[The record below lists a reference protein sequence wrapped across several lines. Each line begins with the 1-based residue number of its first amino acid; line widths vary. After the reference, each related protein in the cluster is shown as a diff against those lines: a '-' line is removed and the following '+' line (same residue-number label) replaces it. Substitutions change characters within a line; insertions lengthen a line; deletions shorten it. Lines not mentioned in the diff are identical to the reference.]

1 MEAPQKVKKLGLVCS
16 RDWWVGSYWPLS
28 LLKILRTVKS
38 IFCGQFLQQAI
49 ITDDMFT
56 IIICVP
62 GSQRGYY
69 KKMSDEGASSVRV
82 AVDCSFEQLMSAKV
96 SCQKLS
102 ATILFLGS
110 TEANQTVAEM
120 LCCQQTISS
129 SLASKRVEYW
139 TAVTCTWMNFLYWGG
154 LSPHCSTMWLA
165 LVVNWSQSWIADI

>member
-1 MEAPQKVKKLGLVCS
+1 MTC
-16 RDWWVGSYWPLS
+16 
-28 LLKILRTVKS
+28 LL
-38 IFCGQFLQQAI
+38 
-49 ITDDMFT
+49 
-56 IIICVP
+56 CVP
-62 GSQRGYY
+62 GSQRGSY

-96 SCQKLS
+96 SCQKLSFYS

-139 TAVTCTWMNFLYWGG
+139 TTVTCT
-154 LSPHCSTMWLA
+154 
-165 LVVNWSQSWIADI
+165 